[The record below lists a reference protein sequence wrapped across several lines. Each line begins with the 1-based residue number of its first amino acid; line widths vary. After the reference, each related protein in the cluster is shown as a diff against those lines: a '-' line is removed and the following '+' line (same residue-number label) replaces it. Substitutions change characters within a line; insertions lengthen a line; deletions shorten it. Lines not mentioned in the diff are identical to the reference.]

1 MKIEQINKYFSND
14 HLVEEQDHEIWVD
27 GRLTYTI
34 KDGLEDDEPSA
45 SPFTGEPIQTVYITD
60 KGTVQHNHED
70 GSFYFIDN
78 EYRMIS
84 YIDGELQEEDVK
96 GHFDEFV
103 KFADQVMSK

>member
-1 MKIEQINKYFSND
+1 MKIIETQKFYSND
-14 HLVEEQDHEIWVD
+14 HDKEDQDKEIWED

-45 SPFTGEPIQTVYITD
+45 SPFTGEPVQTLYITD
-60 KGTVQHNHED
+60 KGTVQHNHQE

-103 KFADQVMSK
+103 KFTNDLMSK